1 MKSLFSKS
9 LLSAIVFTA
18 ATSAATANDPMDA
31 WKDLLRDK
39 VQSSNSYP
47 AKALENG
54 IEGTV
59 TVRMSFA
66 QDGNVNGV
74 EFVKKSGF
82 DILDRRAFATALR
95 LDNMPALPAGHD
107 DISLIIPLRFKLPDN
122 S

>member
-1 MKSLFSKS
+1 MKTLFSKS
-9 LLSAIVFTA
+9 LLSAVMVTI
-18 ATSAATANDPMDA
+18 ATSAAAANDSMEA

-39 VQSSNSYP
+39 VQSSNRYP

-95 LDNMPALPAGHD
+95 LDNMPALPAGHED
-107 DISLIIPLRFKLPDN
+107 VSLIIPVRFKLPDN

>member
-1 MKSLFSKS
+1 MKTLFSKS
-9 LLSAIVFTA
+9 LLSAVLVTIAASTA
-18 ATSAATANDPMDA
+18 AANDSMEA
-31 WKDLLRDK
+31 WKNLLRDK
-39 VQSSNSYP
+39 VQSSNHYP

-107 DISLIIPLRFKLPDN
+107 DVSLIIPVRFKLPDN